1 MLTPVIGRFA
11 PSPTGE
17 LHLGSLITAVASFC
31 FAKREQGE
39 WRLRIEDVDTERCR
53 PEFTHAILK
62 ELVRLGLEWDGEV
75 CYQSQRLD
83 SYHALLNDRL
93 IPYTY
98 GCDCTRKSIAQ
109 FIHSHSECQ
118 SIDSPHRYPQL
129 CATKHLTRDNAIRL
143 RLPDQTTV
151 FFDQLQGIISGNPQ
165 RQHGDIVLR
174 RRGTQHHLGMINY
187 MLAAVV
193 DDAYQGIN
201 QVVRGLDILPLT
213 IPQLILSDYLQLPL
227 VARYYHLPLLLN
239 EQGQKLS
246 KQTLAE
252 PIAPYSAQSLIQ
264 LSLNLLG
271 QPPVDMDNP
280 RVMLSQAIT
289 QWDSRP
295 LIGQTERICPTIPT
309 LLENLS
315 QS

>member
-151 FFDQLQGIISGNPQ
+151 FFDQLQG
-165 RQHGDIVLR
+165 
-174 RRGTQHHLGMINY
+174 
-187 MLAAVV
+187 
-193 DDAYQGIN
+193 
-201 QVVRGLDILPLT
+201 
-213 IPQLILSDYLQLPL
+213 
-227 VARYYHLPLLLN
+227 
-239 EQGQKLS
+239 
-246 KQTLAE
+246 
-252 PIAPYSAQSLIQ
+252 
-264 LSLNLLG
+264 
-271 QPPVDMDNP
+271 
-280 RVMLSQAIT
+280 
-289 QWDSRP
+289 
-295 LIGQTERICPTIPT
+295 
-309 LLENLS
+309 
-315 QS
+315 